1 MKLSRSWSVCV
12 LGSTTRTPTTCINL
26 RVRKMVRDLLD
37 SRGRRIITETRLLV
51 YKELMPVTKEQ
62 VDLENSVLW
71 IPDSK
76 TPTGVAELPLTAMA
90 VQAFRDQIALA
101 GSSLYIFPSEDSA
114 TGYQRS
120 LRTVWRLTL
129 RRAKV
134 PYFRLYDLRSTYAT
148 RLSAGASRT
157 SGSLNCFVR
166 ATRRSSKKYSQM
178 KLRMQREALKK
189 MNRQA

>member
-1 MKLSRSWSVCV
+1 M
-12 LGSTTRTPTTCINL
+12 
-26 RVRKMVRDLLD
+26 
-37 SRGRRIITETRLLV
+37 
-51 YKELMPVTKEQ
+51 TKEQ

-101 GSSLYIFPSEDSA
+101 GSSIYLFPSEESA

-178 KLRMQREALKK
+178 KLRMQREALEK
-189 MNRQA
+189 MNRQANEMTSEVTTAVQESKSLCTVPAQF